1 MNELHALPVFT
12 ALRFGASGSAL
23 NHAHHVQVSMVTLN
37 FWFDLEEYLVSS
49 PNGKPK
55 REPYTPVCASDSAR
69 PVGVHVSHTD
79 GLRMCGVVR
88 VHACVARQVFRHL
101 LPLLVQASR
110 FPEDFDNL
118 PKGSPAPPRRMIR
131 MLAVCVTLSLLTDL
145 RDEFLEF
152 RNEVKD
158 TMLYVQLVLEA
169 GTWPLSLSLSGPL
182 LRAPQAFDPKSQLPI
197 LGSSQRRW
205 RSSFRSCRRS
215 WPRCRSRAWAKL
227 N

>member
-1 MNELHALPVFT
+1 
-12 ALRFGASGSAL
+12 
-23 NHAHHVQVSMVTLN
+23 MVTLN

-55 REPYTPVCASDSAR
+55 REAYTPVCASDTAR
-69 PVGVHVSHTD
+69 PDGEHMSHTD

-88 VHACVARQVFRHL
+88 VRVRACVAHQVFRHL

-169 GTWPLSLSLSGPL
+169 GTWPLTLIPYSE
-182 LRAPQAFDPKSQLPI
+182 RRREFDP
-197 LGSSQRRW
+197 
-205 RSSFRSCRRS
+205 
-215 WPRCRSRAWAKL
+215 
-227 N
+227 

>member
-1 MNELHALPVFT
+1 
-12 ALRFGASGSAL
+12 
-23 NHAHHVQVSMVTLN
+23 MVTLN

-55 REPYTPVCASDSAR
+55 REAYTPVCASDSTR
-69 PVGVHVSHTD
+69 PVGVHMSHTD

-88 VHACVARQVFRHL
+88 VRVRACVPHQVFRHL

-110 FPEDFDNL
+110 FPEDFDDL
-118 PKGSPAPPRRMIR
+118 PKGSPPEWAPLSRRMIR
-131 MLAVCVTLSLLTDL
+131 MLAVCVTLSLSLSLLPDL

-169 GTWPLSLSLSGPL
+169 GTWPLSLSL
-182 LRAPQAFDPKSQLPI
+182 
-197 LGSSQRRW
+197 
-205 RSSFRSCRRS
+205 
-215 WPRCRSRAWAKL
+215 
-227 N
+227 